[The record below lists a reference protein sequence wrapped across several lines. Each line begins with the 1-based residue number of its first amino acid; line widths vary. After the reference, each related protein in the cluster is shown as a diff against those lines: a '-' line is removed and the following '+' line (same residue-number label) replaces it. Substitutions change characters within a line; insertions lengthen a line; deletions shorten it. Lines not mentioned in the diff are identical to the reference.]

1 MPKSQLLRRCIT
13 QSVQSPITFSSAIG
27 IAVIQTTDLYE
38 RPMQTLLFDSPS
50 YLSGILD
57 IFGPYSTWLWLAIA
71 AVIIVLL
78 FRPILQLVGVV
89 IVPEDRIG
97 LVTKKFVLFGKHKE
111 LQSGRII
118 ALNGE
123 AGFQSQTLAPG
134 IYFWKWI
141 WQYQITLQP
150 LTIIPDGLIGLV
162 MSKDGGEL
170 LPGAILARR
179 VNCEMFQDAEIF
191 LREGGQ
197 KGRQAAY
204 LTPGTYRINAFLFEV
219 TLANMTQIKENM
231 VGIVT
236 TLDGAPLAEGQIAG
250 RVTEGHSN
258 FQNADAFL
266 SAGGSRGLQPQV
278 ILAGS
283 YFLNTWFVHVEEI
296 PMTEIS
302 IGSVG
307 VVISYYGD
315 DGVDISGT
323 DFKHGN
329 IVAKGHKGVWSE
341 PLGPGKY
348 PLNTYI
354 LRIEHVPTTNLV
366 LNWANA
372 RSEAHQLD
380 KHLST
385 ITVRSKDGFPF
396 NLDVS
401 QIIHIPM
408 TEASKVIARFGNMNN
423 LVSQVLEPTIGNYF
437 RNSAQDSDVISFL
450 STRKERQASARSHI
464 NDVLDQY
471 NVNGVD
477 TLIGDIAPPDS
488 LMKTLT
494 DRKIAEEQKITY
506 DTQRMAQE
514 TRQDLEKET
523 AIADIQ
529 KQIVQADQGVQI
541 AERVADAAVKKA
553 EGDAA
558 SVRLNASAEAERT
571 KVIAQAEA
579 QKIAV
584 TGNAEAE
591 KILAIGKANAES
603 YQLQVN
609 AMGGDNFTRTKVAE
623 IIGRDKVKVMP
634 DILITGGGDG
644 SNGALSGLLGMKLMD
659 ELGGKTTPPAT
670 LQPTVTIATAK
681 PSEPLT

>member
-1 MPKSQLLRRCIT
+1 L
-13 QSVQSPITFSSAIG
+13 
-27 IAVIQTTDLYE
+27 
-38 RPMQTLLFDSPS
+38 
-50 YLSGILD
+50 
-57 IFGPYSTWLWLAIA
+57 
-71 AVIIVLL
+71 
-78 FRPILQLVGVV
+78 
-89 IVPEDRIG
+89 
-97 LVTKKFVLFGKHKE
+97 
-111 LQSGRII
+111 
-118 ALNGE
+118 
-123 AGFQSQTLAPG
+123 
-134 IYFWKWI
+134 
-141 WQYQITLQP
+141 
-150 LTIIPDGLIGLV
+150 
-162 MSKDGGEL
+162 
-170 LPGAILARR
+170 
-179 VNCEMFQDAEIF
+179 
-191 LREGGQ
+191 
-197 KGRQAAY
+197 
-204 LTPGTYRINAFLFEV
+204 
-219 TLANMTQIKENM
+219 
-231 VGIVT
+231 
-236 TLDGAPLAEGQIAG
+236 
-250 RVTEGHSN
+250 RVT
-258 FQNADAFL
+258 
-266 SAGGSRGLQPQV
+266 SRGLGDVYKRQ
-278 ILAGS
+278 
-283 YFLNTWFVHVEEI
+283 VEEI

-315 DGVDISGT
+315 EGVDVSGL

-329 IVAKGHKGVWSE
+329 IVAKGHKGVWAE

-408 TEASKVIARFGNMNN
+408 IEASKVIARFGNMNN

-437 RNSAQDSDVISFL
+437 RNSAQDSDVIAFL
-450 STRKERQASARSHI
+450 STRKERQASARMHI
-464 NDVLDQY
+464 NAVLDQY

-494 DRKIAEEQKITY
+494 DRKIAEEQKVTY

-514 TRQDLEKET
+514 TRQNLEKQT

-553 EGDAA
+553 GGDAT
-558 SVRLNASAEAERT
+558 SVKLNAAAEAERT
-571 KVIAQAEA
+571 KVLADAEA
-579 QKIAV
+579 QRITR
-584 TGNAEAE
+584 TGDAEAG

-603 YQLQVN
+603 YQLQVD
-609 AMGGDNFTRTKVAE
+609 AMGGDNFTRSKIAE
-623 IIGRDKVKVMP
+623 IIGREKVKVMP
-634 DILITGGGDG
+634 DILITGGGDSG
-644 SNGALSGLLGMKLMD
+644 GNGALSGLLGMKLME
-659 ELGGKTTPPAT
+659 ELGGKTTPAAT
-670 LQPTVTIATAK
+670 PPPSHAAAPAK
-681 PSEPLT
+681 PFDPLA